1 MDGAGTDSCCTETE
15 NVFEESS
22 LQDLEECGE
31 TREEQLVCLLLG
43 VVVRHPQPMFS
54 AIESP
59 RKLISDRAIVSN
71 LSA

>member
-1 MDGAGTDSCCTETE
+1 MGPVQTAAAQRPKTFLKSPPYKISK
-15 NVFEESS
+15 NA
-22 LQDLEECGE
+22 GE
-31 TREEQLVCLLLG
+31 TREEQLVYLLLG

-54 AIESP
+54 VIESP